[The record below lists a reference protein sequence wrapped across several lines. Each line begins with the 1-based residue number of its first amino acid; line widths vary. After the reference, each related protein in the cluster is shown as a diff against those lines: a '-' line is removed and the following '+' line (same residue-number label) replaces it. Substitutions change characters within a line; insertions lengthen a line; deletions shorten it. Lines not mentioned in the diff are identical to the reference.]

1 MGKVSAIQKKEDKT
15 MSRADVLKQLL
26 LLTGGLQATRNMRK
40 NLERQEAEQEARIE
54 ELKAFVEKHKTD
66 NGR

>member
-26 LLTGGLQATRNMRK
+26 LLTGGLKAIKDMRGK
-40 NLERQEAEQEARIE
+40 LERQEAEQEARIE

>member
-1 MGKVSAIQKKEDKT
+1 MAENIQDKI
-15 MSRADVLKQLL
+15 KQLL

>member
-1 MGKVSAIQKKEDKT
+1 MGKVSAIKKKEDKT